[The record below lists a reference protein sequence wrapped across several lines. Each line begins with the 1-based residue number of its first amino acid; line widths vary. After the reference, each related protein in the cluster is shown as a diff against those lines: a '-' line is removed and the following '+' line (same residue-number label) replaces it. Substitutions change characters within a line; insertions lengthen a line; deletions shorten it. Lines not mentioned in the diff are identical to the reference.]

1 MIRTLGT
8 WTGVAAAG
16 VLGMLALNLAADRSR
31 STGLRTLRNYVT
43 GRSSQT

>member
-1 MIRTLGT
+1 MFRTLGT
-8 WTGVAAAG
+8 WTGCAAAG

-43 GRSSQT
+43 GRSSSQ

>member
-16 VLGMLALNLAADRSR
+16 VLGMVALNIAADRSR
-31 STGLRTLRNYVT
+31 STGLRTLRNYAT